1 MVEVNGMNTTE
12 PEHKDEFEEKYMTV
26 YVKTI
31 SGKTIRIKCDK
42 KQKADPSRNNLPHPP
57 RKNAEEQERQ

>member
-1 MVEVNGMNTTE
+1 MNAKNTTE
-12 PEHKDEFEEKYMTV
+12 PEHEDEFEDNYMTV

-42 KQKADPSRNNLPHPP
+42 K
-57 RKNAEEQERQ
+57 